1 MDFVAIDFE
10 TANSDRASICQVGA
24 AVVRGGAITEVYEWV
39 VNPVTGLDNFNLYN
53 VRLHKLT
60 PQEAKAGLS
69 WEASAKKLSA
79 LVDGLPV
86 VAHNVSFDRNAYLDA
101 CVRAGITAE
110 QWVWH
115 CSKNLCQRK
124 LSELES
130 AKLKVVT
137 AHLGIPLDAHHQG
150 GADAVAAAGVVL
162 TLAER
167 SKASSLE
174 EFCAPVTQPRP
185 SRGRAGQRSRSG
197 SSIPQHVSSK
207 YSRTSDLPAPNSAAA
222 PDHPLFRAH
231 VVVTGHVPGLTR
243 DDLIDD
249 LAAVGAQP
257 QLNVTKKTTVLAVG
271 ENAGVGKRAKAEQ
284 YIQAGQAINII
295 PMAALLEQ
303 LGTKDDADAPPVS
316 EGQSSSLQGRADLA
330 GEPVDT
336 VPEQRH
342 AESQLETVHL
352 STTSAPAPQGSS
364 ALPGGVPSGGDNLVA
379 DFQQWPGP
387 PGSLPAG
394 WKLTCVVPGGV
405 RTMSASALNK
415 PMSTSGR
422 RVGVV
427 SAILV
432 LGFLFSWLLLPII
445 AALALAVFYVL
456 KSRRNDRM
464 RAAYWSSAR
473 QVLHAV
479 RS

>member
-24 AVVRGGAITEVYEWV
+24 AVVREGEIAEVYEWV
-39 VNPVTGLDNFNLYN
+39 VNPVTGLDTFNPYN
-53 VRLHKLT
+53 VRLHKIT
-60 PQEAKAGLS
+60 PQEARTGLS
-69 WEASAKKLSA
+69 WEASAKKLSS

-101 CVRAGITAE
+101 CIRAGITAE

-115 CSKNLCQRK
+115 CSKNLCQRE
-124 LSELES
+124 LSELGS
-130 AKLKVVT
+130 AKLKDVT
-137 AHLGIPLDAHHQG
+137 AHLGISLDAHHQG

-167 SKASSLE
+167 SKTSSLE
-174 EFCAPVTQPRP
+174 AFCAPVAPP
-185 SRGRAGQRSRSG
+185 GSSRGRAGQRARSG

-207 YSRTSDLPAPNSAAA
+207 YSKTSELPAPNSAAA
-222 PDHPLFRAH
+222 PEHPLFGAY
-231 VVVTGHVPGLTR
+231 VVVTGNVPGLTR

-271 ENAGVGKRAKAEQ
+271 ESAGLGKRAKAEQ
-284 YIQAGQAINII
+284 YLQAGQAISII
-295 PMAALLEQ
+295 PMVELLEQ
-303 LGTKDDADAPPVS
+303 LGAKAEADVSPVC
-316 EGQSSSLQGRADLA
+316 EGQSSSLQGRADLVGGPA
-330 GEPVDT
+330 DT

-342 AESQLETVHL
+342 AESQPEIVHMP
-352 STTSAPAPQGSS
+352 TAFVPGPQGTSALSGA
-364 ALPGGVPSGGDNLVA
+364 VPPEQENPVA
-379 DFQQWPGP
+379 HFQHWPGP

-394 WKLTCVVPGGV
+394 WRLTCAVAGGV

-415 PMSTSGR
+415 PVSTGGR
-422 RVGVV
+422 RAGVI

-432 LGFLFSWLLLPII
+432 LGFLLSWLILPII
-445 AALALAVFYVL
+445 AAPVLAVFYAF
-456 KSRRNDRM
+456 KSCRNDRM

-473 QVLHAV
+473 RVLHAV